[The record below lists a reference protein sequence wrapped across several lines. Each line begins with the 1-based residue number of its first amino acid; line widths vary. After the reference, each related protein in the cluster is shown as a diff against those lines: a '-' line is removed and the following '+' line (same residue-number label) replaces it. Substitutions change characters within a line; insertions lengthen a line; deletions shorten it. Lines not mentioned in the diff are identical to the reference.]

1 MKRWIK
7 EPLFHFLLIGFAV
20 FGLNAVFASRREGGR
35 GSDREIVVTSGRMQ
49 SLEETFRRLWG
60 RSPSADELQGLVND
74 YVREE
79 ALMREAIALGLDRDD
94 AVVRRRLAQKME
106 FLSEDA
112 ASVMQP
118 SEADLRAFMA
128 AHPQDFAAE
137 PRLTFSQ
144 IGLDP
149 AKRADVNA
157 LLLEL
162 NRGHAHLEAL
172 TSIRMLPVHVDTM
185 ERREVTA
192 QFGPEF
198 TAKLESLPLGT
209 WVGPIPSGY
218 GLHLVRLEA
227 REPGHPQPF
236 ETVRDAVARE
246 WSAAKRLEMKDAQI
260 KDLLARYKVSIE
272 KPNAASGETAEV
284 KR

>member
-35 GSDREIVVTSGRMQ
+35 GSDREIVVTSGRIQ

-60 RSPSADELQGLVND
+60 RPPSADELQGLVND

-149 AKRADVNA
+149 EKRQDADR
-157 LLLEL
+157 LLADL
-162 NRGHAHLEAL
+162 NRGRGDLEAL
-172 TSIRMLPVHVDTM
+172 SFIRMLPVHVDTM
-185 ERREVTA
+185 ERRDVVTL
-192 QFGPEF
+192 FGPEF
-198 TAKLESLPLGT
+198 TTKLETLPVGT
-209 WVGPIPSGY
+209 WVGPVPSGY
-218 GLHLVRLEA
+218 GLHFVRFESIQ
-227 REPGHPQPF
+227 PGHAQSF
-236 ETVRDAVARE
+236 EAARDAVARE
-246 WSAAKRLEMKDAQI
+246 WSAAKRQEMKDAQI
-260 KDLLARYKVSIE
+260 NQLLARYKVSIE
-272 KPNAASGETAEV
+272 KPAAASGETAEV

>member
-1 MKRWIK
+1 MKRWLK

-35 GSDREIVVTSGRMQ
+35 GSEREIVVSSGRIQ
-49 SLEETFRRLWG
+49 SLEETFRNLWG
-60 RSPSADELQGLVND
+60 RSPSAQELQGLVND

-118 SEADLRAFMA
+118 SEADLHAFLA

-144 IGLDP
+144 IGLG
-149 AKRADVNA
+149 AEKRADLNP
-157 LLLEL
+157 LLSKL
-162 NRGHAHLEAL
+162 NQGQANLEAL

-185 ERREVTA
+185 ERRDVIA
-192 QFGPEF
+192 LFGPEF
-198 TAKLESLPLGT
+198 TAKLETKPLGK
-209 WVGPIPSGY
+209 WVGPVPSGY
-218 GLHLVRLEA
+218 GIHLVRMEA
-227 REPGHPQPF
+227 REPGHPLPF
-236 ETVRDAVARE
+236 EAIREALARE
-246 WSAAKRLEMKDAQI
+246 WSAAKRQEMKEAQV
-260 KDLLARYKVSIE
+260 KDLLARYKVTIE
-272 KPNAASGETAEV
+272 KPIVASGETAEA